1 MIHLQWFGYWFLFTF
16 AFVLCNYPIVL
27 RACRMLLCCT
37 LLLFTLYRCQIK
49 DCRYTDT
56 PCPFYPRTGHVS
68 SPKCLTQQAYVI
80 TPYPLSI
87 AQYLLL
93 MYVDLSDLQI
103 WNWIVQIACMYILT
117 AHNHQTAGL
126 TVGNFLP
133 AFFDFAY
140 ITLLAFATCDKLQL
154 ATCFIPPHYS
164 YLGIRIVLIHL
175 VYFI

>member
-1 MIHLQWFGYWFLFTF
+1 MIHLHSFGYWFLFTF

-56 PCPFYPRTGHVS
+56 PCPFYPRTGHVP
-68 SPKCLTQQAYVI
+68 SPKCSTQQAYVI

-87 AQYLLL
+87 AQCLLL
-93 MYVDLSDLQI
+93 MQVDRSDLQI
-103 WNWIVQIACMYILT
+103 WNWIVQTACMYIFT
-117 AHNHQTAGL
+117 AHHHQTACHLFHSPTLFLFRHTDCFDTSCLFHLKKNNKRQHL
-126 TVGNFLP
+126 TGCLSN
-133 AFFDFAY
+133 
-140 ITLLAFATCDKLQL
+140 Q
-154 ATCFIPPHYS
+154 
-164 YLGIRIVLIHL
+164 L

>member
-1 MIHLQWFGYWFLFTF
+1 M
-16 AFVLCNYPIVL
+16 
-27 RACRMLLCCT
+27 
-37 LLLFTLYRCQIK
+37 
-49 DCRYTDT
+49 
-56 PCPFYPRTGHVS
+56 
-68 SPKCLTQQAYVI
+68 
-80 TPYPLSI
+80 SI

-175 VYFI
+175 VYFIWKKITNNSTWPVVWVTSLFILFKKPTKQWCLTAFKQYIFFSRTMDRLFHGSYYKNAYGTTKLILPGKNACWAQTDAFGNILMT